1 MDKVVAL
8 RQHLDM
14 RKAARGDDH
23 LLGAVG
29 ALKAAAALLSDGAL
43 EKARADR
50 YAGWEKPEAK
60 ALLTG
65 SLEDAAA
72 VVTSKGLNPEPK
84 SGRQER
90 LENLWNHYL

>member
-1 MDKVVAL
+1 MA
-8 RQHLDM
+8 
-14 RKAARGDDH
+14 
-23 LLGAVG
+23 
-29 ALKAAAALLSDGAL
+29 DGSM

-50 YAGWEKPEAK
+50 YAGWQRPDAQ

-72 VVTSKGLNPEPK
+72 VVTAKGLNPQPV

-90 LENLWNHYL
+90 LENLWNRFI